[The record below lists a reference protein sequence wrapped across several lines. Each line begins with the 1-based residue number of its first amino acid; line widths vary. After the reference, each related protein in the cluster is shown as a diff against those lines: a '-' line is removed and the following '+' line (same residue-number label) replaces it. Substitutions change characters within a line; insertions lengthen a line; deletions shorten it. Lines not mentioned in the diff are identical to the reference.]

1 MVCSQWRKPE
11 GFDVIRSI
19 AVLGAMV
26 CLALGLL
33 FPWSKTP
40 LIMGLCYAIASLG
53 VAIMVRGGQVSFGHA
68 LYAAVSAYSLAFLA
82 RAYPD
87 LDGFTLI
94 LAGVLASSLAG
105 AIIGLFVV
113 RYRGIFFG
121 MLNLAISMVVYSM
134 LGKFYNFT
142 GGTDGLRIN
151 RPRMLN
157 LITERD
163 DYETALLC
171 LGLLLAAGL
180 VWLVQRYFKS
190 AAGEALAGIKSN
202 ETRLEYLGLSAKFIL
217 WQAYVMSATLVGLS
231 GTLFVLVQ
239 GLVTPDT
246 GSWFRSGEYV
256 FITILGGSGHA
267 LGAFLGAAVFEAVKL
282 FAAAYM
288 TGIWQML
295 LGLTLILVIL
305 LAPHGMVGMLRSP
318 SSNEKKAAS

>member
-1 MVCSQWRKPE
+1 M
-11 GFDVIRSI
+11 IRSI
-19 AVLGAMV
+19 AWLGALL
-26 CLALGLL
+26 CLGLGLL

-40 LIMGLCYAIASLG
+40 LIMGLCYGIASLG
-53 VAIMVRGGQVSFGHA
+53 VAIMVRAGQVSFGHA
-68 LYAAVSAYSLAFLA
+68 LYAAIAAYGVAFLA
-82 RAYPD
+82 RAYPAV
-87 LDGFTLI
+87 DGLVLI
-94 LAGVLASSLAG
+94 LAGVLISSVAG

-121 MLNLAISMVVYSM
+121 MLNLALSMVVYSM
-134 LGKFYNFT
+134 LGKFYNLT

-151 RPRMLN
+151 RPTMLSV
-157 LITERD
+157 LTERD
-163 DYETALLC
+163 DYETILLC
-171 LGLLLAAGL
+171 LSVLLAASL
-180 VWLVQRYFKS
+180 VWAIQRYFKS

-217 WQAYVMSATLVGLS
+217 WQAYVLSAALVGLS
-231 GTLFVLVQ
+231 GALFGLVQ
-239 GLVTPDT
+239 GLVTPDI

-295 LGLTLILVIL
+295 LGFTLIVVIL
-305 LAPHGMVGMLRSP
+305 GAPDGIVGMLRARMSAREGA
-318 SSNEKKAAS
+318 SS